1 MKNKKGSHVGVI
13 LSFVIFVTFLVFLF
27 SIFGSPIKLPSN
39 KDALIDHI
47 EIEFK
52 NKFSS
57 NLIILTIS
65 PNMSEVDNSC
75 IEINNSYLE
84 LEEVN
89 SLVKDK
95 GNIIIGSNP
104 NQGPNLYIDWS
115 NNQEFFKIF
124 YSEEDLDN
132 LEFSEGDD
140 CYELVSADIKTF
152 RENKYF
158 NINKTNE
165 FFSQYESNYSKLK
178 SDFNF
183 PMNNDFSLS
192 FVDSEKNIIN
202 ETEQRDIITDIYSR
216 EIPVQYFNESA
227 NINSGFIN
235 IKVW

>member
-1 MKNKKGSHVGVI
+1 MKNKKGSHVGVV

-47 EIEFK
+47 EIEFT

-57 NLIILTIS
+57 NLTILTIS
-65 PNMSEVDNSC
+65 PAPGETC
-75 IEINNSYLE
+75 LKIENDQLFLPILNAIVKNKDWDI
-84 LEEVN
+84 VN
-89 SLVKDK
+89 SK
-95 GNIIIGSNP
+95 SNQ
-104 NQGPNLYIDWS
+104 NNKNLIFEKTSD
-115 NNQEFFKIF
+115 EDFFRIY
-124 YSEEDLDN
+124 YSEEDFDD
-132 LEFSEGDD
+132 FSEGVPGN
-140 CYELVSADIKTF
+140 CQEILNEGEINFF
-152 RENKYF
+152 RENQYF
-158 NINKTNE
+158 NINKIDE

-192 FVDSEKNIIN
+192 FVDSEKNVIN
-202 ETEQRDIITDIYSR
+202 ETEQRDITTNIYSR
-216 EIPVQYFNESA
+216 EIPVQYFDELA